1 MFNFSRSANYVA
13 AFVFISFLAACS
25 DVSKADAVA
34 TAKPQPAA
42 AISLD
47 VYKSPTCGCCSKWID
62 HIEQHGL
69 QSTAHDS
76 QQLSALK
83 DKYKIPNNARSCHT
97 AVSKDGY
104 VFEGHVPA
112 KFVLQFLQNPPV
124 DAIGLTVPAMPLG
137 SPGMEV
143 DDKFMPYQ
151 IILLNH
157 NGQHQVYQMVNSYE
171 EQF

>member
-1 MFNFSRSANYVA
+1 MFNFSRSANSVA
-13 AFVFISFLAACS
+13 AFIFMSLLAACS
-25 DVSKADAVA
+25 DVNNADAQA
-34 TAKPQPAA
+34 TVKPQASPA
-42 AISLD
+42 ITLN

-69 QSTAHDS
+69 QSTAHDT
-76 QQLSALK
+76 QQLSVLK
-83 DKYKIPNNARSCHT
+83 GKYKIPHNARSCHT

-112 KFVLQFLQNPPV
+112 KFILQFLENPPAG
-124 DAIGLTVPAMPLG
+124 AIGLTVPAMPLG

-151 IILLNH
+151 IILLSH